1 MTITI
6 TNTDRVEVPFLD
18 AGQQMSQLPWTCFKV
33 FNWQRNWKEGKPKN
47 KKKKKIK
54 NAIE

>member
-1 MTITI
+1 MTITT

-18 AGQQMSQLPWTCFKV
+18 GGQQMSQVPWTCFKV
-33 FNWQRNWKEGKPKN
+33 LNWQRNWKEGKQ

-54 NAIE
+54 ITIE